1 MEVSQA
7 LGHALSAGNLV
18 ALPLALVG
26 GLIAGMNPCCLAL
39 YPAAATACCSVE
51 QQTSQRAPLGRA
63 VAFVLGV
70 AVAIAALGGVAA
82 YIGRIAVISSPV
94 RYGIAVIPIVM
105 GLYQLGWLPLPRWTP
120 RTFTA
125 SVGGAFGAGA
135 LLSLIIGPC
144 GTPVL
149 ASVLSFA
156 AYNQSFAYG
165 GLLLFAYGVGSGLP
179 VMLVGTAAG
188 GLLNAVE
195 RSGFRKSLD
204 AVLGGSLVLLGLYLL
219 WRA

>member
-7 LGHALSAGNLV
+7 LGHALSAGSLA
-18 ALPLALVG
+18 ALPLALLG

-39 YPAAATACCSVE
+39 YPAAATVCCSVG
-51 QQTSQRAPLGRA
+51 QQTAHRAPLGRA
-63 VAFVLGV
+63 VAFVLGI
-70 AVAIAALGGVAA
+70 AVAIAVLGGVAA
-82 YIGRIAVISSPV
+82 YIGRIAVVSTPV

-105 GLYQLGWLPLPRWTP
+105 GLYQLGWLPLPRWTA

-125 SVGGAFGAGA
+125 TVGGAFGAGA
-135 LLSLIIGPC
+135 LLSLVIGPC
-144 GTPVL
+144 GTPVI

-156 AYNQSFAYG
+156 AYQQSFAYG
-165 GLLLFAYGVGSGLP
+165 GLLLFAYGIGSGLP

-188 GLLNAVE
+188 GLLNSLE
-195 RSGFRKSLD
+195 RTGFREWLD

>member
-7 LGHALSAGNLV
+7 LGQALSAGNLA

-39 YPAAATACCSVE
+39 YPAAATVCCSAGR
-51 QQTSQRAPLGRA
+51 QTVPRPVIGKS

-70 AVAIAALGGVAA
+70 AFAIASLGGVAA
-82 YIGRIAVISSPV
+82 YIGRITSVATPV
-94 RYGIAVIPIVM
+94 KYGIAVIPIVM
-105 GLYQLGWLPLPRWTP
+105 GLYQLGWLPLPQWTA

-125 SVGGAFGAGA
+125 TPSGAFGTGA
-135 LLSLIIGPC
+135 LLSLVIGLC

-156 AYNQSFAYG
+156 ASEQSFAYG
-165 GLLLFAYGVGSGLP
+165 GLLLFFYGVGSGVPLI
-179 VMLVGTAAG
+179 LVGTAAG
-188 GLLNAVE
+188 GLLNSLE
-195 RSGFRKSLD
+195 RTGFRKWLD
-204 AVLGGSLVLLGLYLL
+204 PILGASLVSLGLYLL
-219 WRA
+219 WRV